1 MIELIAESIRSLLWL
16 ALSLSIAL
24 SVSFTVG
31 QFARMVGRPGARP
44 KRGLGA
50 SGENCHQ

>member
-1 MIELIAESIRSLLWL
+1 MIEIIAESIRSLLWL

-31 QFARMVGRPGARP
+31 QFARMAGRTLNP
-44 KRGLGA
+44 
-50 SGENCHQ
+50 SGHRESLTRENCPQ

>member
-1 MIELIAESIRSLLWL
+1 MIEIIAESIRSLLWL

-31 QFARMVGRPGARP
+31 QFARMAGRTLTR
-44 KRGLGA
+44 RG
-50 SGENCHQ
+50 SGSGLTGEKCPQ